1 MKILVTG
8 GAGFIGSHIVDQ
20 LLFNGYHV
28 VVIDDLSKGQAEY
41 VNEDAIFYHMSVLD
55 PDLEAVFIHEKPDVV
70 IHHAAQID
78 VQRSLSDPIHDLH
91 VNVEGTVRLLELCRH
106 CNVQKFIYASSAAVY
121 GNPQYLGIDEAHPI
135 QPMSSYGISKFTPE
149 QYIRVYAELYGLR
162 YTILRY
168 ANVYGTRQ
176 DPKGEGGVVS
186 IFVDKLLKGEKPV
199 IYGDGEQTRD
209 FIYGE
214 DVAAA
219 NVAALHRG
227 DNEVLNISTGVPTSV
242 NELLRVLNELNET
255 DILPEYHPERPGDIR
270 HSYLKNDKALQM
282 LGWQPKVSLREGL
295 AKTLDYYRNK
305 LYQTQNRR

>member
-1 MKILVTG
+1 M
-8 GAGFIGSHIVDQ
+8 
-20 LLFNGYHV
+20 
-28 VVIDDLSKGQAEY
+28 
-41 VNEDAIFYHMSVLD
+41 
-55 PDLEAVFIHEKPDVV
+55 
-70 IHHAAQID
+70 
-78 VQRSLSDPIHDLH
+78 
-91 VNVEGTVRLLELCRH
+91 
-106 CNVQKFIYASSAAVY
+106 
-121 GNPQYLGIDEAHPI
+121 
-135 QPMSSYGISKFTPE
+135 
-149 QYIRVYAELYGLR
+149 
-162 YTILRY
+162 
-168 ANVYGTRQ
+168 
-176 DPKGEGGVVS
+176 S

-209 FIYGE
+209 FIYVE